1 MHGKMQESGLT
12 ETIPFICI
20 SAVWGQCLS
29 EELLVGSVLLGWGT
43 PGGVSAHGGAPSG
56 VSTHGEHL
64 VGSVLIG
71 GAPSGISA
79 HRGST

>member
-43 PGGVSAHGGAPSG
+43 PGGVSAHGGRVPSG
-56 VSTHGEHL
+56 VS
-64 VGSVLIG
+64 
-71 GAPSGISA
+71 AQK
-79 HRGST
+79 GST